1 MDTEQNLS
9 DRRQT
14 LAHQPHGLR
23 QAWRRNERQP
33 SPSGLGRSSP
43 RRMAVHGESQDWQ
56 DPHQP
61 VRIMDFLRKMWFA
74 HQLQG
79 KGGADRPASTGRSR
93 SPCDQHRHRGAE
105 ADDGLRPVHR
115 EGDEREAVE
124 VKGKLLQ
131 MGIGQTMAVNLTF
144 KQYQEKLEKG
154 TRNSRSSM
162 TSQPVTPTVLIAPG
176 AATAAMASR
185 NMDLE
190 AENNELRMRVQQAV
204 AFAKQAKAKAKATP
218 VSAAAFAQQARAKA
232 TPVKKEPKKSEN
244 AASPKAASM
253 VASLDGTV
261 MTIPSSDEMEE
272 GEDKNE

>member
-1 MDTEQNLS
+1 
-9 DRRQT
+9 
-14 LAHQPHGLR
+14 
-23 QAWRRNERQP
+23 
-33 SPSGLGRSSP
+33 
-43 RRMAVHGESQDWQ
+43 
-56 DPHQP
+56 
-61 VRIMDFLRKMWFA
+61 
-74 HQLQG
+74 
-79 KGGADRPASTGRSR
+79 
-93 SPCDQHRHRGAE
+93 
-105 ADDGLRPVHR
+105 
-115 EGDEREAVE
+115 
-124 VKGKLLQ
+124 

-154 TRNSRSSM
+154 TGNSRSSM

-204 AFAKQAKAKAKATP
+204 AFAKQAKAKATP